1 MLSLVCVKSFN
12 RLMANVRLREHVQF
26 SVQNQRSLGYP
37 LQLTCLV
44 LCYFF
49 ELASLWQVNKTTK
62 TKQNCSFCG
71 HCPLCTR
78 RRFIGALVPEAPID
92 HCCLDLTK
100 PTTFLRLQSP
110 SHEKCANDK
119 RRPPSCPATFYS
131 HALLICTPDG
141 NSLNSG
147 VFTGNPLMHSVP
159 FVGHLL

>member
-37 LQLTCLV
+37 LQLTCIV
-44 LCYFF
+44 LCYFY

-78 RRFIGALVPEAPID
+78 RRFIGALVPEAPLD
-92 HCCLDLTK
+92 HYGLGLLTK
-100 PTTFLRLQSP
+100 AQYTPPTPT
-110 SHEKCANDK
+110 
-119 RRPPSCPATFYS
+119 RRDSTVATYYS
-131 HALLICTPDG
+131 HALNMYTRWQFTYFGCFHCFSSLTTLFSARKELLI
-141 NSLNSG
+141 L
-147 VFTGNPLMHSVP
+147 FKQ
-159 FVGHLL
+159 